1 MLRPV
6 WHQCYQLILQ
16 YISNALQAVFG
27 ETIEAGRPLD
37 SLQMQMLYQPNAVK
51 ANESNGV

>member
-1 MLRPV
+1 MFGLSGINV
-6 WHQCYQLILQ
+6 ISSSYNTLQMQCRLF
-16 YISNALQAVFG
+16 A